1 MNQFFSDSI
10 QPEARLVK
18 DLGAETLFFTKD
30 SEQKVLG
37 ADMPV
42 IQAFR
47 LFGSVRQDSLALV
60 RKR

>member
-1 MNQFFSDSI
+1 
-10 QPEARLVK
+10 
-18 DLGAETLFFTKD
+18 
-30 SEQKVLG
+30 
-37 ADMPV
+37 MPV

>member
-1 MNQFFSDSI
+1 MNQFFPDSI
-10 QPEARLVK
+10 QPQPAFMQDFRCN
-18 DLGAETLFFTKD
+18 TLFFTKD

-60 RKR
+60 LKR